1 MKLLLISLLLAISL
15 LILARADPGAPRAVA
30 HVYIAYRVI
39 PYFGEEAAARGMLV
53 LDVNDGAGA
62 IAVVGLPPEIIEQ
75 IISMSKKQAISYV
88 HGY

>member
-1 MKLLLISLLLAISL
+1 MKLLLLGILLAASL
-15 LILARADPGAPRAVA
+15 ALSEPVPRAVA

-88 HGY
+88 PGY